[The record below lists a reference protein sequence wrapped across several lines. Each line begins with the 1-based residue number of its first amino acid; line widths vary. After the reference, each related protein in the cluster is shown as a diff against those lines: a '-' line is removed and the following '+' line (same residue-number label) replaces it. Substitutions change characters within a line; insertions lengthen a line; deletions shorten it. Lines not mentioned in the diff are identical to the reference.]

1 MSDAARAELRRRVET
16 LRAALRRHEELYN
29 RGHPEVADREFDALM
44 AELAAL
50 EAEHPEIA
58 APDSPTQRVGGAP
71 VEGFAQ
77 VVHDPPMQSL
87 DNTYGLDELADWA
100 ARLKRLAP
108 DAELDFVAELKVDGV
123 SISLEYQDGLLIR
136 GATRGNGG
144 VGDDVTVNLRTLRN
158 LPLRLRDG
166 APERL
171 VVRGEVFMP
180 RSVFRRLN
188 QRREEAGEPLFVNP
202 RNSTAGSIRLL
213 DSREV
218 AARRLSALL
227 YQVADGAEFETHA
240 ESLEALARWGLPVH
254 DGWRRCAGLEAVTE
268 FIESWRERRRDLDFE
283 TDGVVVKIDRID
295 LRRRLGSTAKAPRWA
310 VAFKYEPERV
320 STRVRGIAVQ
330 VGRTGVLTPVAELE
344 PVFVGGSTVAR
355 ATLHNYEDL
364 ARKDVRVGDTVFV
377 EKGGDVIP
385 KVVEVLLA
393 ERPADARPFEM
404 PKLCP
409 ECGEPVTRYEGEVA
423 WCCVNPDCPA
433 ILQES
438 IHHFVSRN
446 AMDIEGLGG
455 ERIAQLVEKQ
465 RIDDLPSLYR
475 LRREDL
481 IELEGWGEKSA
492 DNLLAELEA
501 SRHRELHRFL
511 FALGIRMVGE
521 RVAKLLARY
530 FGSLA
535 ALEAASEEELQ
546 QVVEVGPKVAA
557 SVRAFF
563 ADPRQRRRLDA
574 LRAAGVEPPAQ
585 EPVRDVTAA
594 AAEDAEGAGGPASEL
609 AGKTVVL
616 TGSLERLTREEATER
631 LEKLGARVSGSVS
644 KKTTF
649 VVAGEKAGSKLEKA
663 KELGIQV
670 LSEQE
675 LLDALARAEG
685 ATRNDA

>member
-16 LRAALRRHEELYN
+16 LRAEIHRHEDLYY
-29 RGHPEVADREFDALM
+29 RAGRPEISDREFDALM

-50 EAEHPEIA
+50 ETEHPELA
-58 APDSPTQRVGGAP
+58 SLDSPTRRVGGAP

-87 DNTYGLDELADWA
+87 DNTYSLEELAEWGE
-100 ARLKRLAP
+100 RLRRLAP
-108 DAELDFVAELKVDGV
+108 DATLELVAELKVDGV
-123 SISLEYQDGLLIR
+123 SISLEYRDGTLVR
-136 GATRGNGG
+136 GATRGNGA
-144 VGDDVTVNLRTLRN
+144 VGDDVTVNLRTIRN

-171 VVRGEVFMP
+171 VVRGEVYMP

-188 QRREEAGEPLFVNP
+188 ARREEAGEPLFVNP

-254 DGWRRCAGLEAVTE
+254 DGWRRCAGLGEVAE
-268 FIESWRERRRDLDFE
+268 FVESWRERRRELDFE

-295 LRRRLGSTAKAPRWA
+295 LRRQLGATAKAPRWA

-320 STRVRGIAVQ
+320 ETLVRGIAVQ

-344 PVFVGGSTVAR
+344 PVFVGGSTVSR

-364 ARKDVRVGDTVFV
+364 ARKDVRVGDRVSV

-385 KVVEVLLA
+385 KVVEVLLDR
-393 ERPADARPFEM
+393 RPPGSHPFEM
-404 PKLCP
+404 PASCP
-409 ECGEPVTRYEGEVA
+409 ECGEPIVRFEGEVA
-423 WCCVNPDCPA
+423 WRCVNPACPA
-433 ILQES
+433 IVQES
-438 IHHFVSRN
+438 IRHYVSRN

-455 ERIAQLVEKQ
+455 ERIAQLVEA
-465 RIDDLPSLYR
+465 RLVDDLPALY
-475 LRREDL
+475 DL
-481 IELEGWGEKSA
+481 KRDDLVALEGWGERSA
-492 DNLLAELEA
+492 DNLLAQLEA
-501 SRHRELHRFL
+501 SKRRELHRFL

-521 RVAKLLARY
+521 RVAKLLARH

-535 ALEAASEEELQ
+535 ALEAASEAELQ
-546 QVVEVGPKVAA
+546 EVEEVGPKVAA
-557 SVRAFF
+557 SVRAYF
-563 ADPRQRRRLDA
+563 ADPRLRRRLDA
-574 LRAAGVEPPAQ
+574 LAAAGVEPPAQ
-585 EPVRDVTAA
+585 EPVRDAPTAA
-594 AAEDAEGAGGPASEL
+594 AEGSAGPASEL

-616 TGSLERLTREEATER
+616 TGSLEQLTREEATER

-644 KKTTF
+644 KKTHL

-663 KELGIQV
+663 KELGIQI
-670 LSEQE
+670 LNEPE
-675 LLDALARAEG
+675 LLDLLARAEG
-685 ATRNDA
+685 ATGDAG